1 MFLTPLEMSKFIR
14 VQSHLFWVEI
24 FCWKFERKKKKQIH
38 ELEIEPG
45 GGGVGVVMHHQTTKD
60 SRISFGEFGGG
71 EKEREREG
79 NLKEWLARI

>member
-1 MFLTPLEMSKFIR
+1 MLEIR
-14 VQSHLFWVEI
+14 
-24 FCWKFERKKKKQIH
+24 RKEKKQIH

-71 EKEREREG
+71 RERG
-79 NLKEWLARI
+79 RNLKEWLARI

>member
-1 MFLTPLEMSKFIR
+1 MLEIR
-14 VQSHLFWVEI
+14 
-24 FCWKFERKKKKQIH
+24 RKEKKQIH

-71 EKEREREG
+71 EKERERGKSEG
-79 NLKEWLARI
+79 VVGTYLETTPSASP